1 MPLNNAQQ
9 AIAVANLFQQIA
21 QQMYIYIKANIAELA
36 KDQASLN
43 ILLDDQARI
52 ISYGNTLLSSAEG
65 ITFGNDPA
73 CFGMV
78 DQATKAIN
86 DNINTLKQTDKWI
99 AFAGAVISL
108 GTSIVTGNGSSI
120 LTSAE
125 TILNT
130 FHVKIPGTGNG
141 TGGQS

>member
-1 MPLNNAQQ
+1 MPPDSAQQ
-9 AIAVANLFQQIA
+9 AIAVANLYQQIA
-21 QQMYIYIKANIAELA
+21 QQMYLYIKSNIAELS

-52 ISYGNTLLSSAEG
+52 ISYGNTLLTSADS

-78 DQATKAIN
+78 DQATKAIS
-86 DNINTLKQTDKWI
+86 DNIHTVQATDKWI

-120 LTSAE
+120 LKSAE

-130 FHVKIPGTGNG
+130 FGVNYK
-141 TGGQS
+141 S